1 MKKAEIDRVSRRLSP
16 HSFRHSLNT
25 LLRDAEKDPAKIR
38 QVLGWRQER
47 VQDGYTHFDI
57 EHFQELRL
65 DGSDR

>member
-1 MKKAEIDRVSRRLSP
+1 LVLSRNRNYQETWQNSATALSC
-16 HSFRHSLNT
+16 FLGKGG
-25 LLRDAEKDPAKIR
+25 EVG

-65 DGSDR
+65 E